1 LPVRYTLTRRL
12 QDINAAQWN
21 RLVGDHPLV
30 RHEFLLALDQTG
42 CATPGTGWAPHFL
55 LMHRGDEL
63 AGAMPLYLK
72 FHSRGEYVFDY
83 SWAQAFE
90 QQGLNYYPKLLS
102 AIPFSPVP
110 GPRLLAASHEDRVL
124 LARKAVEIGEQNG
137 VSSLHILFPCD
148 EDRKALDAAGFMF
161 RENVQFHWFNR
172 DYGSLDDFLASLN
185 QQKRKKLRQ
194 DSKKVGQAGVSFRW
208 LQGQGIGD
216 GQLEFF
222 YRCYTQTYLEHGNA
236 PYLTRDFFKRLHADM
251 AENMVLVLAEQDGK
265 PVASAL
271 NLRSGHT
278 LYGRY
283 WGSMRYIPG
292 LHFETCYMQG
302 IAYCIDKG
310 LTVFEGGAQGEH
322 KLSRGML
329 PVKTCSAHWISDRRY
344 ADAIAD
350 FLARESPA
358 IDAYIDELAEHSPY
372 RKQAEA
378 D

>member
-1 LPVRYTLTRRL
+1 LPVSFSLTRRL

-21 RLVGDHPLV
+21 RLAGDHPLV

-42 CATPGTGWAPHFL
+42 CATPDTGWAPHFL
-55 LMHRGDEL
+55 LMHRGKNL
-63 AGAMPLYLK
+63 AGALPLYLK

-90 QQGLNYYPKLLS
+90 QHGLNYYPKLLG
-102 AIPFSPVP
+102 AIPFTPVP
-110 GPRLLAASHEDRVL
+110 GPRLLAASHEDRVM
-124 LARKAVEIGEQNG
+124 LARKAIEQNG

-148 EDRKALDAAGFMF
+148 EDRRALAEAGFMF
-161 RENVQFHWFNR
+161 RENVQFHWFN
-172 DYGSLDDFLASLN
+172 DGYGSLDDFLASLN

-194 DSKKVGQAGVSFRW
+194 DSKKALQAGVSFRR
-208 LQGQGIGD
+208 LQGQDIREGE
-216 GQLEFF
+216 LEFF

-236 PYLTRDFFKRLHADM
+236 PYLTHEFFKRLHCAM

-271 NLRSGHT
+271 NLRNGHT

-283 WGSMRYIPG
+283 WGSLRFIPG

-302 IAYCIDKG
+302 IAYCIDEG
-310 LTVFEGGAQGEH
+310 LKVFEGGAQGEH

-372 RKQAEA
+372 KKTPEA